1 MKQALYLYLKGW
13 CECTYNNLKS
23 LFWSFV
29 IKKVKHK
36 ASESCV
42 CRLGK
47 QKAQYLNIFNLF
59 ILLETIQLYFDS
71 KIRYYNNFSRH
82 ISNDL
87 NCRYFEIPLH
97 MSTFCVKMRKSK
109 DNDVL
114 IQQNHLECVL
124 AIVKI
129 FGGNILQIV
138 FVLEN
143 LWEIT
148 ALFLVNYLIQ
158 VS

>member
-1 MKQALYLYLKGW
+1 
-13 CECTYNNLKS
+13 
-23 LFWSFV
+23 
-29 IKKVKHK
+29 
-36 ASESCV
+36 
-42 CRLGK
+42 
-47 QKAQYLNIFNLF
+47 
-59 ILLETIQLYFDS
+59 
-71 KIRYYNNFSRH
+71 
-82 ISNDL
+82 
-87 NCRYFEIPLH
+87 
-97 MSTFCVKMRKSK
+97 MSTFCVEVRQSK
-109 DNDVL
+109 VNDVS